1 MSDRRDA
8 EDGAWGLGRSR
19 VGMSEA
25 SDLIDV
31 VLIPSNVYRYRVLRP
46 FETPLSESTIAPDAR
61 GLIVQDL

>member
-31 VLIPSNVYRYRVLRP
+31 VLIPSNVYRYILLL
-46 FETPLSESTIAPDAR
+46 FLWASDEDC
-61 GLIVQDL
+61 G